1 MIVWELVE
9 ETEESLNSSVIET
22 VQATIKDRFHILIS
36 TTSNHKYW
44 INILDTESNI
54 IIYNGLADSL
64 VATLNAIQQFD
75 Y

>member
-9 ETEESLNSSVIET
+9 ESTETLNEGIVET
-22 VQATIKDRFHILIS
+22 VQATVKDRFHILIS

-44 INILDTESNI
+44 INILDTESNT